1 MQLAIGIRK
10 KLEKVFNKNQADI
23 LTEVITD
30 AYSDLVKT
38 SDFNELKGIVKEL
51 AQAQKRTEIKVE
63 ELAQAQKRTE
73 IRVEELAEAQKE
85 TQKEIVRLD
94 RTVQQLAEAQKRT
107 EIKVEE
113 LAQAQKRTEIKVQEL
128 AQAQKKTEEELHDL
142 VKEHKKTRTQL
153 GGLSS
158 AVGYR
163 LEDEAFK
170 ALPELLKR
178 DYELIVQGKLKRK
191 YITDNKGRK
200 IEVNIIGEG
209 IKNSK
214 KVTIIGESKSQLSKN
229 DVNEFIKK
237 KLKRLDGIYKEIF
250 PVLVTYMISEHDAEE
265 YARKKGIA
273 LYYSYDF

>member
-51 AQAQKRTEIKVE
+51 A
-63 ELAQAQKRTE
+63 
-73 IRVEELAEAQKE
+73 EAQKE
-85 TQKEIVRLD
+85 TQKEIGRLD
-94 RTVQQLAEAQKRT
+94 KTVQQLAEAQKRT

-113 LAQAQKRTEIKVQEL
+113 LAE
-128 AQAQKKTEEELHDL
+128 AQKKTEEELHDL

-170 ALPELLKR
+170 ALPKLLKR

-191 YITDNKGRK
+191 YITDNKGKK
-200 IEVNIIGEG
+200 IEINIIGEG